1 MSKLSKK
8 LVALALCGALLVP
21 TSAMA
26 GELDAASQTMKAIS
40 KRLMAA
46 LLQEALQT

>member
-26 GELDAASQTMKAIS
+26 GELDAAAPNETVS
-40 KRLMAA
+40 L
-46 LLQEALQT
+46 